1 MMEKIKHLDG
11 TQMYV
16 DGVDLMERGVIV
28 ESFKVGPTQVTND
41 VFQGRNR
48 TGFNVLSSTF
58 GMREI
63 EVNLFY
69 SAKDRREITL
79 KKSAVDALMFGKV
92 ELALPDGFLYS
103 SILKSAGEMQILGVQ
118 DNEVIALCSYA
129 FEGVRHDPLATV
141 TGNTVYC
148 PSTMPKTDCRLT
160 CMASKA
166 YASLL
171 IDTVTIT
178 NVSAGDV
185 LVVDGIEGR
194 ILQNGGPC
202 AGNMNF
208 LHFPAL
214 VPGENVLSCPETL
227 TVDFYPAYI

>member
-1 MMEKIKHLDG
+1 MKNNTLCPQDLDV
-11 TQMYV
+11 YV
-16 DGVDLMERGVIV
+16 NGEALSTYGAVV
-28 ESFKVGPTQVTND
+28 ESFKVGPTQITNE

-48 TGFNVLSSTF
+48 TGFNLLSSTF
-58 GMREI
+58 GRREI
-63 EVNLFY
+63 AVNLFY
-69 SAKDRREITL
+69 KAKDRRTITL
-79 KKSAVDALMFGKV
+79 MKSHVDALLFGKL

-103 SILKSAGEMQILGVQ
+103 SVLTNAGEMQILGVQ
-118 DNEVIALCSYA
+118 DNEVIALCSYT
-129 FEGVRHDPLATV
+129 FEGVRHDPLVTV
-141 TGNTVYC
+141 TGNTVFC
-148 PSTMPKTDCRLT
+148 LSTMPKTDCRLT
-160 CMASKA
+160 CTASQA
-166 YASLL
+166 YTSIL

-185 LVVDGIEGR
+185 LVVDGINGR

-202 AGNMNF
+202 AGNMSF